1 MPERK
6 DDLPRVKEEVNE
18 QRQTPTFSLGLPITL
33 TSFCRLKKKNMRL
46 RVKFYLG
53 QYEDCILGNGT

>member
-18 QRQTPTFSLGLPITL
+18 QQQTPTFSLGLPITL
-33 TSFCRLKKKNMRL
+33 TSFCRLKKKKR
-46 RVKFYLG
+46 
-53 QYEDCILGNGT
+53 EIES